1 MRFSTNITASDKVN
15 ISENKINENVDN
27 DLANKISEV
36 EKNENIIDVR
46 D

>member
-36 EKNENIIDVR
+36 EKNENIIDVK